1 MSSNTIMPPLDSED
15 APFHVK
21 VRRIFG
27 RKHPGRY
34 LASRLLLKSKLS
46 RLITFETNGYRM
58 RFYPTDL
65 SAHLW
70 YKRESRAR
78 DISLLRS
85 YLQPGEVYLDVGANI
100 GSTVIAGANAV
111 GAQGQVLAFE
121 PHPRVFEYLVG
132 NVALN
137 KLPNVQGF
145 NVALGAEAATSR
157 LTDSDSDD
165 TNHVVSSGHGGV
177 TIRVE
182 TLDSLTEAQNSIDL
196 MKIDVEGF
204 EAQVL
209 AGAMKT
215 LKKTSGIYIEIS
227 DGALRSYGSSSSEII
242 GLLRR
247 EGFVLFRWRG
257 DTTLEEIHEPDPT
270 FPHHENV
277 MATKDKSDLQKR
289 LAGRI
294 ALA

>member
-1 MSSNTIMPPLDSED
+1 MNTSLNDSED

-21 VRRIFG
+21 ARRIFG
-27 RKHPGRY
+27 RKNPCRY
-34 LASRLLLKSKLS
+34 VASRLLLKSGLS
-46 RLITFETNGYRM
+46 RFIVFKTNGYRM

-85 YLQPGEVYLDVGANI
+85 YLKPGEVYLDVGANI

-111 GAQGQVLAFE
+111 GARGRVLAFE
-121 PHPRVFEYLVG
+121 PHPRVFKYLLG

-137 KLPNVQGF
+137 ELSNVQGF
-145 NVALGAEAATSR
+145 NVALGAEPASSR

-165 TNHVVSSGHGGV
+165 TNHVLSSGDGGV
-177 TIRVE
+177 DIRVE
-182 TLDSLTEAQNSIDL
+182 TLDSLTEDHSSIDL

-209 AGAMKT
+209 AGATKT
-215 LKKTSGIYIEIS
+215 LKKTTGVYIEIS
-227 DGALRSYGSSSSEII
+227 EGALRTFGSSSGEII

-247 EGFVLFRWRG
+247 EGFSLFRWRG
-257 DTTLEEIHEPDPT
+257 DTTLEEIQEPEPA
-270 FPHHENV
+270 FPRHENV
-277 MATKDKSDLQKR
+277 MATKDKADLRKR

-294 ALA
+294 TLA